1 MVPLEIRPVGAAEVD
16 DFRRA
21 DLRGFGVAPAAPG
34 GPRTWTE
41 AELDRTRAAIEDGEI
56 VGTSRAYSFELT
68 LPGGGVVPA
77 AAVSWVAVIP
87 THRRRGVLTRMI
99 EALHADA
106 RAREEPVAVL
116 TASEGAIYGRF
127 GYGVAAWRLGVEADR
142 ARVRFR
148 DEVRAGRLR
157 MIDAAEAAEVL
168 PAVYDRLRRAR
179 AGAVSRPATWWP
191 EEYFARVRTDQAVF
205 FVVHE
210 DTSGAADGFVAY
222 EITGGWDGGL
232 PDRRLRVFDLQAAA
246 PGVRAALWR
255 YVFGVDLVASV
266 AGDDLPVDEPLRHL
280 VTDPRRVRVRYVND
294 GLWLAP
300 LDPRA
305 LLAAR
310 RYAPRADR
318 LVVEV
323 HQPDGARARLA
334 VEGEDRD
341 AACVPTTEEA
351 DLSCSAAALG
361 AVALGGNR
369 WSELA
374 QAGTVAARDGR
385 TLARA
390 DAMFASSPA
399 AASTSWF

>member
-1 MVPLEIRPVGAAEVD
+1 MPLEIRPVGAAEVD
-16 DFRRA
+16 AFRRA
-21 DLRGFGVAPAAPG
+21 DLRGFGVAPAATD

-41 AELDRTRAAIEDGEI
+41 AELDRTRAAVEDGEI

-68 LPGGGVVPA
+68 VPGGAVVPA

-116 TASEGAIYGRF
+116 TASEGGIYGRF
-127 GYGVAAWRLGVEADR
+127 GYGVATWRLGIEAEC

-148 DEVRAGRLR
+148 DDAPAGRLR
-157 MIDAAEAAEVL
+157 MLDAAEAAKVL
-168 PAVYDRLRRAR
+168 PGVYDRLRRAR
-179 AGAVSRPATWWP
+179 AGAVSRPDFWWP
-191 EEYFARVRTDQAVF
+191 EAYFGRSGADRAVF

-210 DTSGAADGFVAY
+210 DPGGVADGFVAY
-222 EITGGWDGGL
+222 EITGEWAGGL
-232 PDRRLRVFDLQAAA
+232 PDRRLRVFDLQAAE

-266 AGDDLPVDEPLRHL
+266 AADDLPVDEPLRHL

-300 LDPRA
+300 LDPRV

-310 RYAPRADR
+310 RYAPGADR
-318 LVVEV
+318 LVIEV
-323 HQPDGARARLA
+323 HQPDGSRSRLSL
-334 VEGEDRD
+334 EGDDRD
-341 AACVPTTEEA
+341 ATCTPTAEEA
-351 DLSCSAAALG
+351 DLSCGAAELG
-361 AVALGGNR
+361 AAALGGNR

-390 DAMFASSPA
+390 DAMFATSPA
-399 AASTSWF
+399 PALTSWF